1 MRSLFIKIVLWF
13 WPAMIL
19 VAGAAMLSLRAYE
32 DREEGLRTLSRDF
45 ANPAGNVAAEIL
57 ENDGADALRQYLE
70 RWARHAG
77 FQGFLFDAHGVEVA
91 GQHAPPEAAE
101 AAARAVDTGKG
112 AVNRTAAATFV
123 ASQTTGPS
131 GTKYIFV
138 DGRMSHGSGPDE
150 FPSPRGGPPPDPDFA
165 ADKPGGPDPPP
176 KPADGRPPGAG
187 RDRGPRGRPDGPP
200 FGMGGGPLGFLW
212 DQPRILVLILA
223 AVALT
228 SGVVC
233 YGLARYLAGPLQ
245 RLRASARQLAEGD
258 LTVRVGA
265 AVRNRRDEMG
275 DLGRDFDFMAERI
288 ESLVSAQR
296 RLLRDMSHELRSP
309 LARLH
314 VALGLA
320 RQRTGPEASGAL
332 DRIELEA
339 QRLNELIGELLELV
353 RLEAAHDVRAR
364 TPVDLA
370 ALLHEVVAD
379 AEFEARG
386 CNREVR
392 LLQCAE
398 CTVSGITEL
407 LRSAIENVARN
418 AIRYTPEGA
427 AVDIS
432 LDCEQRAD
440 GSWAVI
446 RVRDRGPGVPAAS
459 VNDIFRPFYRVGDD
473 RNRQTGG
480 VGLGLAIAQQ
490 ALRVHGGTI
499 FAVNALGGGL
509 LVELSLPVHPDEPGP
524 VAVGADSAP
533 PPPLGSGALLR
544 IPSRAAVGFEQVM
557 NQASEIVLHFFAPA

>member
-57 ENDGADALRQYLE
+57 EDDGADALRQYLE

-77 FQGFLFDAHGVEVA
+77 FRGFLFDAHGVEIS
-91 GQHAPPEAAE
+91 GQNVPPEAAE
-101 AAARAVDTGKG
+101 AAARAVDTGRG
-112 AVNRTAAATFV
+112 AVNRSAAATFI
-123 ASQTTGPS
+123 ASQAAGPS

-138 DGRMSHGSGPDE
+138 DGRMSRGSGPDE
-150 FPSPRGGPPPDPDFA
+150 FRSPKGGPPPDLHSGA
-165 ADKPGGPDPPP
+165 EKPGGPEPPP
-176 KPADGRPPGAG
+176 KPGEGGPSGAG
-187 RDRGPRGRPDGPP
+187 RDRGPRGGPDGPP
-200 FGMGGGPLGFLW
+200 FPFGGPLGFLW
-212 DQPRILVLILA
+212 DQPRSLMLILA
-223 AVALT
+223 AVVLT

-320 RQRTGPEASGAL
+320 RQRTGPEAGGAL

-398 CTVSGITEL
+398 CMVSGITEL

-432 LDCEQRAD
+432 LDCERRAD
-440 GSWAVI
+440 GSWAII
-446 RVRDRGPGVPAAS
+446 RVRDRGPGVPAES

-509 LVELSLPVHPDEPGP
+509 LVELSLPVRPHESGP
-524 VAVGADSAP
+524 VSPGTESAP
-533 PPPLGSGALLR
+533 PPP
-544 IPSRAAVGFEQVM
+544 
-557 NQASEIVLHFFAPA
+557 